1 MTKLSQL
8 FLLADHIKLS
18 LLERQRATSLNLDS
32 DSQDGHISR
41 SLDQFRSGL
50 ASLEQEQS
58 QHEQERDTESANSLA
73 TLRRQLEDLTAQFH
87 GFTSASIEHTLTVP
101 NSNELAED
109 FSHASSIRAKTV
121 RFSDSP
127 LAPTEEPLGP
137 YRDDPAIDSA
147 GYRDQA
153 AEMTNKQLHQYHS
166 QILEEQDEQLDRLGE
181 SIGRQR
187 DISIQIGDELDSHV
201 AILDEMDTTVD
212 RYQGRLD
219 RAKGALGK
227 VAKGAGE
234 NKQMTAIVVLI
245 IILILLIAILK

>member
-1 MTKLSQL
+1 MDIYPGRWISSVQVSRLLNKSSLNMSKKGILSKIPTPRLL
-8 FLLADHIKLS
+8 FLT
-18 LLERQRATSLNLDS
+18 R
-32 DSQDGHISR
+32 
-41 SLDQFRSGL
+41 
-50 ASLEQEQS
+50 
-58 QHEQERDTESANSLA
+58 SANSLA

-109 FSHASSIRAKTV
+109 FSHASSRRAKTV

-166 QILEEQDEQLDRLGE
+166 QILDEQDEQLDRLGE